1 MVEVL
6 GPLSAR
12 PPTPPRTTSR
22 SLSEKENIQESPVV
36 AQTPRDNPLS
46 TSLPNGASSNR
57 QSKRVNFSPWTRYI
71 KPPSFTDPAATP
83 ESELKAL
90 PPSNECKPAKSI
102 LKQTSSPVATNSP
115 TVVRHTP
122 ESFAMLLESIT
133 QQLAGESLSSRL
145 DAYMQFF
152 GALRAYDNLPT
163 GTEIVD
169 RLGPITQFIQRD
181 VGRGFSSGEPLQSSL
196 VVQALKLAN
205 SLLWASDVAPH
216 LTDEF
221 KGFLIEQS
229 INGLQDVKVPKS
241 LLVHYLSILTAPN
254 LHSKVMTQSRLARLL
269 PLLIDVTERTGGNTI
284 VSQRLTIY
292 SRILNHSKQ
301 LFISQAHAWMDHLVT
316 GCLHHMK
323 DIRLKAIGLGF
334 QIANV
339 YGPNANLSKSI
350 YDIFDRPMDNDNERK
365 LAAEICERMLRMM
378 SDPDSGV
385 HVPQIWSVMI
395 LLLRNKRVSID
406 HWEHFR
412 EFVLVLQRC
421 FNCSESMIRAQAII
435 AWNRFVFV
443 ASPGETTNLALL
455 KMLGKPILS
464 QFERK
469 KDKQNATPSGI
480 VWSSYH
486 NLLYYAFRPSVPY
499 HHLDTVWE
507 EYIALPSA
515 VPNPVS
521 TLGTRIAYVLSNM
534 FWSQQVR
541 VWTVN
546 KANETHK
553 LAPEELPTLDPK
565 WLRSRITRVL
575 KVLESIFRSSVWAN
589 EIERSKI
596 ALTWVNLGKA
606 LSHASS
612 KEITPSPDSMQAVA
626 HVLGLLQRLWKAGP
640 ASLNA
645 AEDKTMDK
653 FFDRFRFLSTTMIC
667 SLGSIPFTEKLFV
680 KTADETFQAAS
691 TPTHRHPRISSNV
704 DSPIVHLLRLISE
717 APGVSEP
724 TPAYRRLVS
733 DTLQAAC
740 NGRNARGSRLELL
753 RQCAELHPG
762 GRIDRPGLNNF
773 AGIVWQSTA
782 QLAADTLRSYPVES
796 ARARDGSASR
806 DYENSVKILSTGLKF
821 LNATQD
827 WDQLVDSLV
836 RVVKTEKSDRE
847 ITSAVVEPLAQ
858 SLMASHL
865 QESYLSLSSLL
876 NHSLS
881 ITYFHQEAEPDNT
894 THPTRTK
901 INPPNKLL
909 ELLNRAL
916 NESYEWFNP
925 VENAG
930 IADFLEALTSFLG
943 SGVVAFRCATLE
955 SLQQSLA
962 LWLKDELRKINL
974 ESGVES
980 RVLTAYRALSSAVL
994 NILQPSSPQD
1004 TNRLYK
1010 QQYLICAGLESSHMS
1025 VAKRFVDFWNSTFG
1039 QQNSLPCPEPVS
1051 RALESLESR
1060 FKQQKSAEEK
1070 SKAISED
1077 PIEASDQIE
1086 GRAEMHEKS
1095 GIAFI
1100 LNNTRDASG
1109 PDTFNSSP
1117 ITKDSAPLPAS
1128 LEQPGNLQSHSP
1140 AVDDTPE
1147 QISNDGAQIPL
1158 PAVGEPKKRSEVFS
1172 MIENL
1177 RSSSPANTPREFGF
1191 MTPPHLRNLRNPDR
1205 GTPQT
1210 PTLPAVGNDHEDGF
1224 LGSSPTPGTRDRT
1237 QAVRSGLPQSWTVS
1251 TEGRIDPPS
1260 SPPEVQSQSQD
1271 TNNESVSL
1279 NGSTS
1284 RSKGSASKKSKRT
1297 PASDNKKS
1305 KKAQSLQKDTLKHPR
1320 FKQREGTPLIKRL
1333 RSFSSKTPAA
1343 GSSPRREEQLER
1355 SPVKDL
1361 SANTPPKESTPSTS
1375 KKPNSSKPSA
1385 KKTKKT
1391 FDLTGDVPKIDFG
1404 LDDTIADSFSDDME
1418 TQLASQL
1425 EQDLESAVDSNAR
1438 SDSQALETQS
1448 QPPVTRKRKREVD
1461 EFVTPTNK
1469 ERRRSSRFSFHKD
1482 EPIFDDPEALI
1493 SSRSGRSKKQ
1503 LPATTDDQALAS
1515 PVESNPKKRRRR
1527 SKSDIAEVEELNPAN
1542 PDQQMAPSPAKGSSK
1557 KRRQSKGTPK
1567 VIKGAKSMSND
1578 KGNVEGQATSQN
1590 TDLSSQQQMFSESSD
1605 ARPTGEGQT
1614 SSLSSAISSS
1624 QKRRSSRLSSHAAP
1638 VPMEELPASTKP
1650 SSSNS
1655 RKQNVRE
1662 QDPLPATDAVENTR
1676 TQSQDDQLGDKEAS
1690 TEQPMEE
1697 PTAPPMS
1704 QPKGQATLQTEDFP
1718 MQDAD
1723 TVVDTPPVAAIE
1735 TEKQTSTRMDEL
1747 SEGTEKKSSK
1757 QIGSRTIQTTNLPE
1771 EQATPNN
1778 PGIIASLQKILDD
1791 ARSATLDRGALKK
1804 IDDLLFDIRVEAHEA
1819 LRRNTG

>member
-1 MVEVL
+1 
-6 GPLSAR
+6 
-12 PPTPPRTTSR
+12 
-22 SLSEKENIQESPVV
+22 
-36 AQTPRDNPLS
+36 
-46 TSLPNGASSNR
+46 
-57 QSKRVNFSPWTRYI
+57 VNFSPWTRYI

-83 ESELKAL
+83 EPELKAL

-102 LKQTSSPVATNSP
+102 LKQTSSPVTTHSP
-115 TVVRHTP
+115 TVVTHTP

-169 RLGPITQFIQRD
+169 RLGLITQFIQRD
-181 VGRGFSSGEPLQSSL
+181 VGKGFSSGEPLQSSL

-216 LTDEF
+216 LSDEF
-221 KGFLIEQS
+221 KGFLVEQS

-254 LHSKVMTQSRLARLL
+254 IHSKVMTVSRLARLL
-269 PLLIDVTERTGGNTI
+269 PSLIDVTERTGGNTV

-301 LFISQAHAWMDHLVT
+301 LFISHAHAWMDHLVS

-339 YGPNANLSKSI
+339 YGPNAILSKSI

-395 LLLRNKRVSID
+395 LFLRNKRVSID

-412 EFVLVLQRC
+412 ELVLVLQRC

-435 AWNRFVFV
+435 AWNRFVSV
-443 ASPGETTNLALL
+443 ASPGDTTNLALL

-486 NLLYYAFRPSVPY
+486 NLLYYAFRPAVPY

-515 VPNPVS
+515 VPNPVL
-521 TLGTRIAYVLSNM
+521 TLGTRLAYVLSNM
-534 FWSQQVR
+534 FWSSQVR

-575 KVLESIFRSSVWAN
+575 KVLEAIFRSSVWAN

-626 HVLGLLQRLWKAGP
+626 HVLSLLQRLWKAGP

-645 AEDKTMDK
+645 AEDKTVDK

-680 KTADETFQAAS
+680 KTADESFQAAS
-691 TPTHRHPRISSNV
+691 TPTHRHPRASSNV

-717 APGVSEP
+717 APGVPEP
-724 TPAYRRLVS
+724 TPAYRRLVN

-740 NGRNARGSRLELL
+740 NGRNSRGARLELL
-753 RQCAELHPG
+753 RQCAELYPDGQIDCPG
-762 GRIDRPGLNNF
+762 PSSF

-806 DYENSVKILSTGLKF
+806 DYENSVKILSRGLKF
-821 LNATQD
+821 LNAIQV

-858 SLMASHL
+858 SLMASGV

-881 ITYFHQEAEPDNT
+881 ITYFHQDVESENT
-894 THPTRTK
+894 THPTTVK
-901 INPPNKLL
+901 LSSPNNLWG
-909 ELLNRAL
+909 LLNRAL
-916 NESYEWFNP
+916 YESYERFNP

-980 RVLTAYRALSSAVL
+980 RILTAV
-994 NILQPSSPQD
+994 
-1004 TNRLYK
+1004 
-1010 QQYLICAGLESSHMS
+1010 CE
-1025 VAKRFVDFWNSTFG
+1025 
-1039 QQNSLPCPEPVS
+1039 
-1051 RALESLESR
+1051 
-1060 FKQQKSAEEK
+1060 
-1070 SKAISED
+1070 
-1077 PIEASDQIE
+1077 
-1086 GRAEMHEKS
+1086 
-1095 GIAFI
+1095 
-1100 LNNTRDASG
+1100 
-1109 PDTFNSSP
+1109 
-1117 ITKDSAPLPAS
+1117 
-1128 LEQPGNLQSHSP
+1128 
-1140 AVDDTPE
+1140 
-1147 QISNDGAQIPL
+1147 
-1158 PAVGEPKKRSEVFS
+1158 
-1172 MIENL
+1172 
-1177 RSSSPANTPREFGF
+1177 
-1191 MTPPHLRNLRNPDR
+1191 
-1205 GTPQT
+1205 
-1210 PTLPAVGNDHEDGF
+1210 
-1224 LGSSPTPGTRDRT
+1224 
-1237 QAVRSGLPQSWTVS
+1237 
-1251 TEGRIDPPS
+1251 
-1260 SPPEVQSQSQD
+1260 
-1271 TNNESVSL
+1271 
-1279 NGSTS
+1279 
-1284 RSKGSASKKSKRT
+1284 
-1297 PASDNKKS
+1297 
-1305 KKAQSLQKDTLKHPR
+1305 
-1320 FKQREGTPLIKRL
+1320 
-1333 RSFSSKTPAA
+1333 
-1343 GSSPRREEQLER
+1343 
-1355 SPVKDL
+1355 
-1361 SANTPPKESTPSTS
+1361 
-1375 KKPNSSKPSA
+1375 
-1385 KKTKKT
+1385 
-1391 FDLTGDVPKIDFG
+1391 
-1404 LDDTIADSFSDDME
+1404 
-1418 TQLASQL
+1418 
-1425 EQDLESAVDSNAR
+1425 
-1438 SDSQALETQS
+1438 
-1448 QPPVTRKRKREVD
+1448 
-1461 EFVTPTNK
+1461 
-1469 ERRRSSRFSFHKD
+1469 
-1482 EPIFDDPEALI
+1482 
-1493 SSRSGRSKKQ
+1493 
-1503 LPATTDDQALAS
+1503 
-1515 PVESNPKKRRRR
+1515 
-1527 SKSDIAEVEELNPAN
+1527 
-1542 PDQQMAPSPAKGSSK
+1542 
-1557 KRRQSKGTPK
+1557 
-1567 VIKGAKSMSND
+1567 
-1578 KGNVEGQATSQN
+1578 
-1590 TDLSSQQQMFSESSD
+1590 
-1605 ARPTGEGQT
+1605 
-1614 SSLSSAISSS
+1614 
-1624 QKRRSSRLSSHAAP
+1624 
-1638 VPMEELPASTKP
+1638 
-1650 SSSNS
+1650 
-1655 RKQNVRE
+1655 
-1662 QDPLPATDAVENTR
+1662 
-1676 TQSQDDQLGDKEAS
+1676 
-1690 TEQPMEE
+1690 
-1697 PTAPPMS
+1697 
-1704 QPKGQATLQTEDFP
+1704 
-1718 MQDAD
+1718 
-1723 TVVDTPPVAAIE
+1723 
-1735 TEKQTSTRMDEL
+1735 
-1747 SEGTEKKSSK
+1747 
-1757 QIGSRTIQTTNLPE
+1757 
-1771 EQATPNN
+1771 
-1778 PGIIASLQKILDD
+1778 
-1791 ARSATLDRGALKK
+1791 
-1804 IDDLLFDIRVEAHEA
+1804 
-1819 LRRNTG
+1819 